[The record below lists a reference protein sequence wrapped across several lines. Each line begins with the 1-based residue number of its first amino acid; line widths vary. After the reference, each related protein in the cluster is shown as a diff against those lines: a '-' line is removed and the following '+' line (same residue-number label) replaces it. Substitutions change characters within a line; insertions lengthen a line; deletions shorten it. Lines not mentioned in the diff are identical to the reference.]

1 MKNLL
6 IYFTRRIW
14 YWTFKIK
21 VANAKKVDNVNWEV
35 NIMTDEEIKIGKQ
48 LRDKLIKIYKEHPE
62 YRRYKNGMDRY
73 EVFLEKMSEKYNIST
88 IRIRKELIHEDRN

>member
-6 IYFTRRIW
+6 IYFARRIW

-48 LRDKLIKIYKEHPE
+48 LRDKLIKIYREHPE
-62 YRRYKNGMDRY
+62 YRRYKKGMDRY

-88 IRIRKELIHEDRN
+88 IRIRKELNNTWG